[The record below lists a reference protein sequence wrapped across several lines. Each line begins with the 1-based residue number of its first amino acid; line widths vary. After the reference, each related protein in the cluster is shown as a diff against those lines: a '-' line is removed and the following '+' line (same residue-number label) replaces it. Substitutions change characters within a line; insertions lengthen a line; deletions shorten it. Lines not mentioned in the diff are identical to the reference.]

1 MRNCLKIMKVPL
13 LVFVLLAIVVLPYL
27 LLTYQNRNDL
37 GEVHMESYTAQWDV
51 QNLEETNSQK
61 EGYLIKDLIDT
72 MLLFVESHQGRGIQI
87 VVQEKDID
95 PHWESELLNKLSVQ
109 IAELQEL
116 NAVPFFE
123 MRGQGNLS
131 GLNLLK
137 LFNQESKNDR
147 AQLWEISVDYD
158 EVSVVAYMDAKTSR
172 IVNIYVRSDFYPMS
186 LDSIP
191 FKNFMHY
198 LGFKDDQI
206 AFEHQNDILYESI
219 DIHGTYQFFY
229 DDLIFSFDVIG
240 NHEFFKYTLS
250 NVVEISKSFNFDAK
264 MQSK

>member
-51 QNLEETNSQK
+51 QNLEETNSQT

-72 MLLFVESHQGRGIQI
+72 MLLFAESHQGRGIQI

-147 AQLWEISVDYD
+147 AQLWEIS
-158 EVSVVAYMDAKTSR
+158 
-172 IVNIYVRSDFYPMS
+172 
-186 LDSIP
+186 
-191 FKNFMHY
+191 
-198 LGFKDDQI
+198 
-206 AFEHQNDILYESI
+206 
-219 DIHGTYQFFY
+219 
-229 DDLIFSFDVIG
+229 
-240 NHEFFKYTLS
+240 
-250 NVVEISKSFNFDAK
+250 
-264 MQSK
+264 